1 MHRDDSLSE
10 MMAGERGR
18 GLADLKGWDPLDR
31 RIEVEKKEKYGQA
44 LRDQMAMNSARGSPS
59 HTSRTGETATSPLP
73 PSRPSSCTRAGEVI
87 ASPSSMMHGSVV
99 TDSSPAS
106 KVAQVQELMR
116 QRLQAVQEEQ
126 QRQWQEVQHALNSQL
141 HAARE
146 AAEEAVR
153 LQFGE
158 LISGQG
164 AELQAMRKALSDIM
178 AAQKH
183 TEEQSGRHVDAL
195 AGELADA
202 RMAVQRLEAES
213 GAWQS
218 QLQGLRGMVDE
229 LARARQEHSAQQD
242 AAQRDLADARSAMQR
257 LQLQSDDF
265 LNRMQSQAQE
275 MERLRIEKQ
284 DCASAHAECA
294 RDRASLAQRLQEV
307 ENGLNDA
314 RHQLRE
320 HGIEIDRLKVAHQ
333 ECASARMEMQRQFQQ
348 LRDDQGRLG
357 SQISEVQGAVSRLRH
372 EVPQLAEAAAR
383 RLVDG
388 LPRPV
393 TPPVSAPPPPPPD
406 PMPDVSENAYAV
418 LRGAEGELF
427 ELPGLENVIGRSTAC
442 DTCIPGS
449 QAISNRHMCIS
460 FASDGTASIRDI
472 GSRNGTFL
480 NDHRVAATALVMK
493 SGDKVQLGVDG
504 PSYVFT
510 WGPAYYARWPRELQ
524 RASGARGRSSSRVG
538 RQG

>member
-1 MHRDDSLSE
+1 
-10 MMAGERGR
+10 
-18 GLADLKGWDPLDR
+18 
-31 RIEVEKKEKYGQA
+31 
-44 LRDQMAMNSARGSPS
+44 
-59 HTSRTGETATSPLP
+59 
-73 PSRPSSCTRAGEVI
+73 
-87 ASPSSMMHGSVV
+87 
-99 TDSSPAS
+99 
-106 KVAQVQELMR
+106 
-116 QRLQAVQEEQ
+116 
-126 QRQWQEVQHALNSQL
+126 
-141 HAARE
+141 
-146 AAEEAVR
+146 
-153 LQFGE
+153 
-158 LISGQG
+158 
-164 AELQAMRKALSDIM
+164 
-178 AAQKH
+178 
-183 TEEQSGRHVDAL
+183 
-195 AGELADA
+195 
-202 RMAVQRLEAES
+202 
-213 GAWQS
+213 
-218 QLQGLRGMVDE
+218 
-229 LARARQEHSAQQD
+229 
-242 AAQRDLADARSAMQR
+242 MQR

>member
-44 LRDQMAMNSARGSPS
+44 LRDQMAMNSARGAP
-59 HTSRTGETATSPLP
+59 GETSSSPLP
-73 PSRPSSCTRAGEVI
+73 PSRGSSCTRAAGEAI
-87 ASPSSMMHGSVV
+87 ASPHSGLMHGPLV
-99 TDSSPAS
+99 TDSSAAS

-116 QRLQAVQEEQ
+116 QRLQAVQDEQ
-126 QRQWQEVQHALNSQL
+126 QRQWHEIQLALNGQL
-141 HAARE
+141 HAAKE

-153 LQFGE
+153 REFGE
-158 LISGQG
+158 VMQGQA
-164 AELQAMRKALSDIM
+164 AEMQNLRKALSDM
-178 AAQKH
+178 MQSQRA
-183 TEEQSGRHVDAL
+183 TEEHAGRQVDAL

-202 RMAVQRLEAES
+202 RAAIQRFEAET
-213 GAWQS
+213 GGWQS
-218 QLQGLRGMVDE
+218 QIRSLNHAVEE
-229 LARARQEHSAQQD
+229 LARAKQEQAAHQD
-242 AAQRDLADARSAMQR
+242 AAHRELAEARSAMQR

-265 LNRMQSQAQE
+265 QSRLQSQAQE
-275 MERLRIEKQ
+275 MERLRAEKQ
-284 DCASAHAECA
+284 ECAREHEACA
-294 RDRASLAQRLQEV
+294 RDRALLSQRLQDV
-307 ENGLNDA
+307 EGILNEL
-314 RHQLRE
+314 RGQLRE
-320 HGIEIDRLKVAHQ
+320 HGLEIDRLKVAHQ
-333 ECASARMEMQRQFQQ
+333 ECASARLEMQRQMQK
-348 LRDDQGRLG
+348 LHDDHGRLG
-357 SQISEVQGAVSRLRH
+357 CQISEVQSAVSRLRQ
-372 EVPQLAEAAAR
+372 EVPQLAEAAAHRLMEGLQR
-383 RLVDG
+383 R
-388 LPRPV
+388 PA
-393 TPPVSAPPPPPPD
+393 TPPSAPPPPPPD

-418 LRGAEGELF
+418 LRGSEGELF

-480 NDHRVAATALVMK
+480 NDHRVAGTALVMK

-524 RASGARGRSSSRVG
+524 RASGARGRSSSRAG

>member
-44 LRDQMAMNSARGSPS
+44 LRDQMAMNSARGAP
-59 HTSRTGETATSPLP
+59 GETSSSPLP
-73 PSRPSSCTRAGEVI
+73 PSRGSSCTRAAGEAI
-87 ASPSSMMHGSVV
+87 ASPHSGLMHGPLV
-99 TDSSPAS
+99 TDSSAAS

-116 QRLQAVQEEQ
+116 QRLQAVQDEQ
-126 QRQWQEVQHALNSQL
+126 QRQWHEIQLALNGQL
-141 HAARE
+141 HAAKE

-153 LQFGE
+153 REFGE
-158 LISGQG
+158 VMQGQA
-164 AELQAMRKALSDIM
+164 AEMQNLRKALSDM
-178 AAQKH
+178 MQSQRA
-183 TEEQSGRHVDAL
+183 TEEHAGRQVDAL

-202 RMAVQRLEAES
+202 RAAIQRFEAET
-213 GAWQS
+213 GGWQS
-218 QLQGLRGMVDE
+218 QIRSLNHAVEE
-229 LARARQEHSAQQD
+229 LARAKQEQAAHQD
-242 AAQRDLADARSAMQR
+242 AAHRELAE
-257 LQLQSDDF
+257 
-265 LNRMQSQAQE
+265 AQE
-275 MERLRIEKQ
+275 MERLQ
-284 DCASAHAECA
+284 D
-294 RDRASLAQRLQEV
+294 V
-307 ENGLNDA
+307 EGILNEL
-314 RHQLRE
+314 RGQLRE
-320 HGIEIDRLKVAHQ
+320 HGLEIDRLKVAHQ
-333 ECASARMEMQRQFQQ
+333 ECASARLEMQRQMQK
-348 LRDDQGRLG
+348 LHDDHGRLG
-357 SQISEVQGAVSRLRH
+357 CQISEVQSAVSRLRQ
-372 EVPQLAEAAAR
+372 EVPQLAEAAAHRLMEGLQR
-383 RLVDG
+383 R
-388 LPRPV
+388 PA
-393 TPPVSAPPPPPPD
+393 TPPSAPPPPPPD

-418 LRGAEGELF
+418 LRGSEGELF

-480 NDHRVAATALVMK
+480 NDHRVAGTALVMK

-524 RASGARGRSSSRVG
+524 RASGARGRSSSRAG